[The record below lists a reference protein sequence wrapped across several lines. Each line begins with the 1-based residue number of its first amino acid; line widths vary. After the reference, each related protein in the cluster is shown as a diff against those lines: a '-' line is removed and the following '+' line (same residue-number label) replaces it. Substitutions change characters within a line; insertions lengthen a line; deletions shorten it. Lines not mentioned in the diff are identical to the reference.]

1 MEEDIKILEKLSS
14 IYQELKK
21 DFEEGHASSYE
32 MQFEDFTAI
41 ENLLKRYKELEE
53 ELESEKFYHN
63 ADKEFIQKYH
73 DEASELNT
81 KCINLETQLSNSI
94 PISVIQNTLKEIN
107 KKEKEEL
114 KGLKGQDRYFVKQMY
129 QYMRKPLQKLLEERE

>member
-53 ELESEKFYHN
+53 ENKALE
-63 ADKEFIQKYH
+63 
-73 DEASELNT
+73 L
-81 KCINLETQLSNSI
+81 
-94 PISVIQNTLKEIN
+94 
-107 KKEKEEL
+107 EKESYKNDYFDIYERT
-114 KGLKGQDRYFVKQMY
+114 KRYIKEEDVIE
-129 QYMRKPLQKLLEERE
+129 LQKKIHKDLDNNGITRAYQIIIDKYFNELIGDISKWIY

>member
-53 ELESEKFYHN
+53 ENKTYI
-63 ADKEFIQKYH
+63 AQ
-73 DEASELNT
+73 LNGAFDRGF
-81 KCINLETQLSNSI
+81 I
-94 PISVIQNTLKEIN
+94 PISVIQNKITPVIDELEKDGFVGYADELRDIVQEILEKGN
-107 KKEKEEL
+107 K
-114 KGLKGQDRYFVKQMY
+114 
-129 QYMRKPLQKLLEERE
+129 